1 VAVNVQK
8 NISRLSLFL
17 ALVFWVVDAFVDSLF
32 SRGTT
37 TFIESCFY
45 PSGEELWMRSFVVLL
60 FMVFAAYT
68 ERLLKIIN
76 NMTRE
81 LKQYH
86 DRLEY
91 TVNELQMEMEER
103 KLAIEELE
111 QLAITDPLTSLFNR
125 RKFNEL
131 LDYEIER
138 NQRYNTGLSLIMC
151 DIDHFKQINDKFG
164 HIAGDTALKTF
175 STKVTENI
183 RDVDIFAR
191 WGGEEFM
198 ILMPNANID
207 SACSVAEKLR
217 RTIEE
222 TDIKTIESLTASFGV
237 TNCNI
242 EDTTESLLN
251 RVDEA
256 LYKAKQ
262 LGRNTVV
269 TAN

>member
-1 VAVNVQK
+1 MQN
-8 NISRLSLFL
+8 NITRLGLFL
-17 ALVFWVVDAFVDSLF
+17 ALVFWVVDSLIDSIL
-32 SRGTT
+32 SDEGI
-37 TFIESCFY
+37 TFMESCFS
-45 PSGEELWMRSFVVLL
+45 PGGEEIWMRSFVVLL
-60 FMVFAAYT
+60 FLIFAAYT

-76 NMTRE
+76 EMTKE

-91 TVNELQMEMEER
+91 TVSDLQMEMTER

-111 QLAITDPLTSLFNR
+111 QLAITDPLTSVFNR

-131 LDYEIER
+131 LEYEVER
-138 NQRYNTGLSLIMC
+138 NQRYQAGLSLIMC

-164 HIAGDTALKTF
+164 HAVGDEALKTF
-175 STKVTENI
+175 SDKITESI
-183 RDVDIFAR
+183 REVDIFAR

-198 ILMPNANID
+198 ILMPNVNID
-207 SACSVAEKLR
+207 NAYSVAEKLR
-217 RTIEE
+217 
-222 TDIKTIESLTASFGV
+222 KTIEHTNIKQIDELTASFGV
-237 TNCNI
+237 THFN
-242 EDTTESLLN
+242 EGDTVESFVK

-262 LGRNTVV
+262 NGRNTVI

>member
-1 VAVNVQK
+1 MQK
-8 NISRLSLFL
+8 NISRLSIIL
-17 ALVFWVVDAFVDSLF
+17 AIVFWIVDAFIDSIF
-32 SRGTT
+32 SEGNV
-37 TFIESCFY
+37 TFIESCFN
-45 PSGEELWMRSFVVLL
+45 PSSEDLWMRSFVVLL

-76 NMTRE
+76 TMTRE
-81 LKQYH
+81 LKKYH
-86 DRLEY
+86 DRLEH

-131 LDYEIER
+131 LDYEVER
-138 NQRYNTGLSLIMC
+138 NQRYHTGLSLIMC

-164 HIAGDTALKTF
+164 HVAGDTALKTF
-175 STKVTENI
+175 SEKVTENI

-198 ILMPNANID
+198 ILMPNADIN
-207 SACSVAEKLR
+207 SARSVAEKLR
-217 RTIEE
+217 
-222 TDIKTIESLTASFGV
+222 KTIEDTNIQTVSSLTASFGV
-237 TNCNI
+237 THCNDN
-242 EDTTESLLN
+242 DTTISFIE

-269 TAN
+269 TAA

>member
-1 VAVNVQK
+1 MKK
-8 NISRLSLFL
+8 NITRFGIIL
-17 ALVFWVVDAFVDSLF
+17 ALVFWVVDAFINSLL
-32 SRGTT
+32 SEDGI

-45 PSGEELWMRSFVVLL
+45 PSSEQLWMRSFVVLL
-60 FMVFAAYT
+60 FLVFSAYA

-81 LKQYH
+81 LKKYH

-103 KLAIEELE
+103 KVAIEELE

-131 LDYEIER
+131 LAYEVER
-138 NQRYNTGLSLIMC
+138 DQRYHTGLSLIMC

-164 HIAGDTALKTF
+164 HVAGDTALKTF
-175 STKVTENI
+175 TDKVTENI

-207 SACSVAEKLR
+207 NASSVAEKLR
-217 RTIEE
+217 
-222 TDIKTIESLTASFGV
+222 KTIEDTNVETVSSLTVSFGV
-237 TNCNI
+237 THCNND
-242 EDTTESLLN
+242 DTTRSFIE
-251 RVDEA
+251 RVDAA

-262 LGRNTVV
+262 MGRNTVV
-269 TAN
+269 TAA